1 MLNDPA
7 ASILTSQHLTC
18 MPQEWIAQL
27 YQAALEANTNLV
39 VQLIAEI
46 PGSENHLIQS
56 LTQVVRKFQF
66 EQLVDLAEPLIN
78 NEY

>member
-1 MLNDPA
+1 
-7 ASILTSQHLTC
+7 